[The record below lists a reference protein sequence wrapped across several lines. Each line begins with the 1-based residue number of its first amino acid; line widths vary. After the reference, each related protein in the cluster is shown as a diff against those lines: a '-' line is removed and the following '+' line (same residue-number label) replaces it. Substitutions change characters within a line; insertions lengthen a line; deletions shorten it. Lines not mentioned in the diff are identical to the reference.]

1 MYSKWIK
8 EAAANG
14 AKMVFLPEAYDY
26 IGSSLS
32 ETFSQAECVEKGD
45 LMLKMC
51 SIAAENKVWLSLGGA
66 HEKLEE
72 LENSERQK
80 IGNAHILIDDV
91 GMIKQKYRKIH
102 LFDAPVVGLKESNWT
117 LAGEKLS
124 DIIPTPVGNLALS
137 ICYDLRFP
145 HLSHEYRKRGA
156 DVLTFPSAFTVPT
169 GKAHWHT
176 LLRARAI
183 ETQCFVV
190 AAAQRG
196 THNDKRSSYGHSLV
210 VGPWGEVILAKVSL
224 NMNDEIGL
232 GYCELDLEKLE
243 KVRNSMPVLEHFRY
257 DSYNNN

>member
-32 ETFSQAECVEKGD
+32 ETFDQAECVEKGD
-45 LMLKMC
+45 LMMKLC
-51 SIAAENKVWLSLGGA
+51 SIAAENRVWLSLGGA

-72 LENSERQK
+72 LENNSGRQM
-80 IGNAHILIDDV
+80 IGNAHVLIDD
-91 GMIKQKYRKIH
+91 GGIIKQKYRKIH

-124 DIIPTPVGNLALS
+124 NIIATPVGNLALS

-156 DVLTFPSAFTVPT
+156 NVLTFPSAFTVPT
-169 GKAHWHT
+169 GQAHWHT

-190 AAAQRG
+190 AAAQCG
-196 THNDKRSSYGHSLV
+196 NHNEKRSSYGHSLV
-210 VGPWGEVILAKVSL
+210 VGPWGEVILD
-224 NMNDEIGL
+224 MNEQIGV

-243 KVRNSMPVLEHFRY
+243 KVRNSMPVLDHFRY
-257 DSYNNN
+257 DSYN